1 MGIMLRLSLRQ
12 LAGRRRLIL
21 ILVLAAIPVAL
32 AIVLKIFASEDV
44 GFKKDFIDSI
54 IDGIVIASVM
64 PIVVMTLATA
74 AFGHELEDRT
84 LNVLVLKPVAR
95 SAIVLSKLLASIAIA
110 APIVVIAGTA
120 VTLIAVEEGGGRAAV
135 AVIVALFAG
144 VVAYS
149 SLFTWAGLMTS
160 RALGFA
166 LVYVLL
172 WEGLITSFLSGV
184 RYLSIRSYTLG
195 ILHGIDEKTFGS
207 IGERVIE
214 LPAAAVGATAVTIVF
229 TLLTIRRL
237 QRMDVP

>member
-1 MGIMLRLSLRQ
+1 MGPMLRLSLRQ

-95 SAIVLSKLLASIAIA
+95 SAIVLPKLLASIAIA
-110 APIVVIAGTA
+110 APLVVIAGTA
-120 VTLIAVEEGGGRAAV
+120 VTLIAVEDGGGRAAV
-135 AVIVALFAG
+135 AVIVALFTG
-144 VVAYS
+144 VVTYAA
-149 SLFTWAGLMTS
+149 LFTWAGLMTS

-184 RYLSIRSYTLG
+184 RYLSISQ
-195 ILHGIDEKTFGS
+195 LHPRHS
-207 IGERVIE
+207 ARH
-214 LPAAAVGATAVTIVF
+214 
-229 TLLTIRRL
+229 RRE
-237 QRMDVP
+237 DVRQHWRACD